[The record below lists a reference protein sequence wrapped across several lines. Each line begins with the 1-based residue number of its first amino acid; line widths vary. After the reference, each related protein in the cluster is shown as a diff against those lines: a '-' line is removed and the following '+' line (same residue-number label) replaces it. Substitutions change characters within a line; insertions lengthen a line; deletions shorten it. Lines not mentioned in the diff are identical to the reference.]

1 MRRVRSVVVNFP
13 QAVSSVYRQFA
24 TFSGR
29 ASRAEYWYWTLYQ
42 IIVVMALGVV
52 TGSSGS
58 ANDLAYGFL
67 IINLLPGL
75 AVGARRLRD
84 AGLSPF
90 LLFVGII
97 PFVGAIILIVLFC
110 MPSRSATPTPATN
123 PTGRFCTTCG
133 SPQFGATFCPNCGT
147 TSQH

>member
-1 MRRVRSVVVNFP
+1 MNFP

-24 TFSGR
+24 AFTGR

-42 IIVVMALGVV
+42 IIVVMALGAV
-52 TGSSGS
+52 TGTSGS

-84 AGLSPF
+84 AGFSPF
-90 LLFVGII
+90 LLFIGII
-97 PFVGAIILIVLFC
+97 PFVGAIVLIVLFC
-110 MPSRSATPTPATN
+110 MPSTRATTSPGIN
-123 PTGRFCTTCG
+123 STGRYCTTCG
-133 SPQFGATFCPNCGT
+133 SAQSGGTFCPNCGT
-147 TSQH
+147 ARQS